1 MSAVIVIRCKKHN
14 RGDHARPLN
23 VQQIALDPQNGRRA
37 LRELTAPAGEVVKGP
52 WAYTPR
58 PFEPGLYCVHCVNDG
73 LRTPIDVDKED
84 LIDIGLGDP
93 PLVFRSAESI
103 RVDELVEGLRSR
115 FPERLRNVHELPA
128 RAAAYADRAVLGR
141 LQIGLRTALTKQL
154 LGDTGNLYQFQA
166 DAITAALDG
175 KDVVV
180 TTPTASG
187 KTLTYMLPI
196 LDALLRHP
204 DATAL
209 YLSPLVAL
217 TEDQLGA
224 LSRLDMSRTD
234 WATKGE
240 RFSIHRV
247 CRTLELG
254 AGRVTIAR
262 YDGPVSQG
270 DRQEIR
276 RTRPQYVLTTPD
288 MLHAA
293 ILAGGR
299 DENRWAY
306 LLAGLRYVVVD
317 ELHTYR
323 GVMGAAFA
331 NLLRRLQRLCAMH
344 GARPQFLCASAT
356 MVDPAETVERFI
368 GRRPYVVDGSDS
380 GAPQHRR
387 SFVLWSGERSEGSF
401 GALSTQAKNVLL
413 HLFSE
418 RVRTIA
424 FARSISEINDIY
436 RFVTAELKEQGI
448 ETPIVQPFMSEL
460 LGDDKRRIID
470 DLKQGRLHGVITTTA
485 LSMGIDIG
493 SLSAAVIIGFPGSI
507 AQLWQQAGRAGRA
520 GEGLVVLIADSNPLD
535 QFFVQHPDVLFDLR
549 AEPVY
554 LNPDNPY
561 IVRGHLMQAA
571 REAPLSSSEVALFG
585 ASAANVA
592 EQLISEGLVIRN
604 TSGRLMLTEAG
615 EQQDP
620 VAFRNLTFSV
630 PVLTHDRRQPVVSVG
645 AARAQRALHLY
656 AHYQHI
662 DRYYEVTSC
671 KLDWA
676 SGTGEILVRELEH
689 PEYTTT
695 ARVQR
700 KVRILSKDRE
710 AQAQHYQAVTGGV
723 RCHTT
728 VDGYYQVPIFA
739 RTEKFNFQPLGKA
752 APPALEYD
760 TQAFWLTFS
769 PEWFAQHPPAERE
782 AGLYSL
788 AGAMRLAT
796 AIEELCDPSDVESL
810 GFSDHPDTH
819 QPTLLVY
826 DTVPGGIG
834 ITDAA
839 FPRLPHLLERA
850 EQILADCPYC
860 SAHPESRGCPY
871 CVTAPHGDE
880 TTINRHIALEI
891 LRALR
896 VQPIG

>member
-1 MSAVIVIRCKKHN
+1 MSAIIVIRCRKHN
-14 RGDHARPLN
+14 RGDQPRPFQL
-23 VQQIALDPQNGRRA
+23 QQVAVDPQNGRRA
-37 LRELTAPAGEVVKGP
+37 LREITAPGGDLVKGP

-58 PFEPGLYCVHCVNDG
+58 PFEPGLYCVHCLNEGHRV
-73 LRTPIDVDKED
+73 PIVVDDED
-84 LIDIGLGDP
+84 LADVGLGEP
-93 PLVFRSAESI
+93 PLVFRSADSI
-103 RVDELVEGLRSR
+103 RVDELVDTLRSR
-115 FPERLRNVHELPA
+115 FPERIRNVHELPA
-128 RAAAYADRAVLGR
+128 SPARYADRAILNR
-141 LQIGLRTALTKQL
+141 LQLGLRAALTKQL
-154 LGDTGNLYQFQA
+154 LGETGNLYQFQA
-166 DAITAALDG
+166 AAISAALDG
-175 KDVVV
+175 EDVVV

-187 KTLTYMLPI
+187 KTLTYTLPI
-196 LDALLRHP
+196 LDALLRDP

-209 YLSPLVAL
+209 YISPLVAL

-224 LSRLDMSRTD
+224 VSRLDMSRTD
-234 WATKGE
+234 WAKKGE

-254 AGRVTIAR
+254 GGRITVAR

-276 RTRPQYVLTTPD
+276 QTRPQYVLTTPD

-293 ILAGGR
+293 ILSGGR

-306 LLAGLRYVVVD
+306 LLAGLRYVVID

-331 NLLRRLQRLCAMH
+331 NLIRRLQRLCAMH

-356 MVDPAETVERFI
+356 MVRPAETVERFI
-368 GRRPYVVDGSDS
+368 GRRPRVVDGSDT

-413 HLFSE
+413 HLFNE

-436 RFVTAELKEQGI
+436 RFVTAELKQQGLNESI
-448 ETPIVQPFMSEL
+448 IQPFMREL
-460 LGDDKRRIID
+460 LGEDKRRIIE
-470 DLKQGRLHGVITTTA
+470 DLKQGRLHGVIATTA

-561 IVRGHLMQAA
+561 IVRGHLLQAA
-571 REAPLSSSEVALFG
+571 REAPLSAAEVALFG
-585 ASAANVA
+585 VSAAQVA
-592 EQLISEGLVIRN
+592 DQLIDEGLVARN
-604 TSGRLMLTEAG
+604 PSGRLVLTEAG
-615 EQQDP
+615 EQQDL

-630 PVLTHDRRQPVVSVG
+630 PVLTHDRRQPVVAVD
-645 AARAQRALHLY
+645 AARAQRALHRY

-671 KLDWA
+671 KLDWK
-676 SGTGEILVRELEH
+676 SGTGEILVRELEK
-689 PEYTTT
+689 PEHTTT

-700 KVRILSKDRE
+700 NVSILSNVRE
-710 AQAQHYQAVTGGV
+710 EQTSNYHAVTGGV

-728 VDGYYQVPIFA
+728 VDGYYQVPIFV
-739 RTEKFNFQPLGKA
+739 RGEPFKFQPLGKA
-752 APPALEYD
+752 APPALEYE

-769 PEWFAQHPPAERE
+769 LGGLAQHPPIERA

-788 AGAMRLAT
+788 AGALRLAT
-796 AIEELCDPSDVESL
+796 AIEELCDPSDIESL
-810 GFSDHPDTH
+810 GFIEHPDTR

-839 FPRLPHLLERA
+839 FTRLPYLLERA
-850 EQILADCPYC
+850 EQILADCPHC
-860 SAHPESRGCPY
+860 SKNPESRGCPY
-871 CVTAPHGDE
+871 CVTAQYGDE
-880 TTINRHIALEI
+880 TTINRHVALEI
-891 LRALR
+891 VHVLRA
-896 VQPIG
+896 QPAS

>member
-14 RGDHARPLN
+14 RGDQARPLHI
-23 VQQIALDPQNGRRA
+23 QQIAIDPQNQRRA
-37 LRELTAPAGEVVKGP
+37 LRELTAPAGEVVPGP
-52 WAYTPR
+52 WTYTPR
-58 PFEPGLYCVHCVNDG
+58 PFEPGLYCVHCLNEG
-73 LRTPIDVDKED
+73 LREPLDVDPED
-84 LIDIGLGDP
+84 LDDIGLGEP
-93 PLVFRSAESI
+93 PLVFKSAASV
-103 RVDELVEGLRSR
+103 RVDELVAGLQGR
-115 FPERLRNVHELPA
+115 FPDRLRDVHELPA
-128 RAAAYADRAVLGR
+128 RPAQYVDRSILGR
-141 LQIGLRTALTKQL
+141 LQMGLRTALSRQL

-166 DAITAALDG
+166 EAIGAALDG
-175 KDVVV
+175 HDVVV

-187 KTLTYMLPI
+187 KTLTYTIPI
-196 LDALLRHP
+196 LDALLRNP
-204 DATAL
+204 NATAL

-217 TEDQLGA
+217 TEDQLSA
-224 LSRLDMSRTD
+224 VTRLDMSRTD

-254 AGRVTIAR
+254 ASRVTLAR
-262 YDGPVSQG
+262 YDGSVSQG

-293 ILAGGR
+293 ILSGGR
-299 DENRWAY
+299 DERYWAY
-306 LLAGLRYVVVD
+306 LLSGLRYVVVD

-344 GARPQFLCASAT
+344 GAHPQFLCASAT

-368 GRRPYVVDGSDS
+368 GRRPTVVDGTDS

-387 SFVLWSGERSEGSF
+387 SFVIWSGERSEGSF

-413 HLFSE
+413 HLLNE
-418 RVRTIA
+418 RVRLIA

-436 RFVTAELKEQGI
+436 RFATAELKEQGI
-448 ETPIVQPFMSEL
+448 GSPIIQPFMREL

-507 AQLWQQAGRAGRA
+507 AQLWQQAGRAGRS
-520 GEGLVVLIADSNPLD
+520 GEGLIVLIADSNPLD

-561 IVRGHLMQAA
+561 IVRGHLLQAA
-571 REAPLSSSEVALFG
+571 REAPLTSSEVAMFG
-585 ASAANVA
+585 ASAERVA
-592 EQLISEGLVIRN
+592 EQLIAEGLVIRN
-604 TSGRLMLTEAG
+604 TSGRLALTEAG
-615 EQQDP
+615 EKQDQ

-630 PVLTHDRRQPVVSVG
+630 PVLTHDRRQPVVEVD

-676 SGTGEILVRELEH
+676 RGTGEILVRELEH

-700 KVRILSKDRE
+700 KVHILTKERE
-710 AQAQHYQAVTGGV
+710 AQARSYLAATGDV
-723 RCHTT
+723 LCHTT
-728 VDGYYQVPIFA
+728 VDGYYQVPIFV
-739 RTEKFNFQPLGKA
+739 RTERFNFQPLGKA
-752 APPALEYD
+752 APPALEYE
-760 TQAFWLTFS
+760 TQAFWLTFD
-769 PEWFAQHPPAERE
+769 PTLFAHHPPVERE

-810 GFSDHPDTH
+810 GFSDHPDTR

-839 FPRLPHLLERA
+839 FTRLPALLLRA

-860 SAHPESRGCPY
+860 SKHPESRGCPY

-880 TTINRHIALEI
+880 STINRHVALEI
-891 LRALR
+891 VRALR
-896 VQPIG
+896 SAS